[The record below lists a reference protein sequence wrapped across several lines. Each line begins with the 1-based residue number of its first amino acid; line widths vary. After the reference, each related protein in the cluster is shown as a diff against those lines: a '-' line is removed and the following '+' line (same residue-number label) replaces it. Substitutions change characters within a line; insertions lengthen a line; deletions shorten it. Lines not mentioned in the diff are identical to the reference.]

1 MAAKRNFKVMPG
13 GKGAPKGKKNR
24 GRQKD
29 GLNGGKG
36 KSPSLD
42 QRDGRGLQKGL
53 LLGAALLLLL
63 ALLGAGIYVVR
74 KYKVENITVD
84 GNVHYTDDEI
94 IEMVMTDR
102 LSYNSLYLSLK
113 YRNKEIKNIP
123 FIETMNVRVVAPD
136 TVAIMVYEK
145 TVAGYVEY
153 MGRYMYFDREG
164 IVVESSMT
172 RTEGIPQ
179 VTGVTFDHVVLY
191 DPLPVENQ
199 EIFQD
204 ILTITQML
212 AKYEITTDKIYFND
226 SYEIT
231 LYFGGVRA
239 RLGQDNLEEKIM
251 RLKYIL
257 PRMEG
262 ESGVLQMENYSEERE
277 NVTFKRD
284 AGTETEPETMSG
296 TQPETEPDQGSG

>member
-1 MAAKRNFKVMPG
+1 MAVKGNFRVMPG
-13 GKGAPKGKKNR
+13 GKGASKGKKNSV
-24 GRQKD
+24 RQKS
-29 GLNGGKG
+29 GLTGGKG
-36 KSPSLD
+36 KSPSS
-42 QRDGRGLQKGL
+42 GKKAGFGGHRGVIFGIAVFLVFV
-53 LLGAALLLLL
+53 
-63 ALLGAGIYVVR
+63 LLGAGAYVLK
-74 KYKVENITVD
+74 KYKVENITVE
-84 GNVHYTDDEI
+84 GNLHYTDDEI
-94 IEMVMTDR
+94 IEMVMKDR

-145 TVAGYVEY
+145 SVAGYVEY

-179 VTGVTFDHVVLY
+179 VTGVSFDHVVLY
-191 DPLPVENQ
+191 EPLPVENQ
-199 EIFQD
+199 EIFHD
-204 ILTITQML
+204 ILSITQML
-212 AKYEITTDKIYFND
+212 SKYEISTDKIYFND

-257 PRMEG
+257 PRLEG
-262 ESGVLQMENYSEERE
+262 ESGVLKMENYSEERE
-277 NVTFKRD
+277 NVTFEKD
-284 AGTETEPETMSG
+284 VVPANEEETETETETG
-296 TQPETEPDQGSG
+296 